1 MFIFFSQNDRKKLN
15 YFYFTKKNKKLKFS
29 KILSIALLIFTFQT
43 FLSRQ
48 KAEIVIANAQ
58 KQAKAENKNVMVLFY
73 ASWCSW
79 CKLMD
84 KKMNLPETKNLFD
97 SNYVLAS
104 LDVQERGEKVKL
116 ENPNGEEW
124 MAKYGGKD
132 AGLPYFVFINS
143 KGEVLDN
150 SLNEKKENLGCPST
164 PEEISSF
171 NTKLKK
177 TSKLSE
183 SELATIQKVFTE
195 KL

>member
-1 MFIFFSQNDRKKLN
+1 MK
-15 YFYFTKKNKKLKFS
+15 FTK
-29 KILSIALLIFTFQT
+29 ILVIALLFGFMQT
-43 FLSRQ
+43 AFAQ
-48 KAEIVIANAQ
+48 EKAEIVIANAQ
-58 KQAKAENKNVMVLFY
+58 KKAKAENKNVMVFFH

-84 KKMNLPETKNLFD
+84 KKMNLPSTKDLFE

-104 LDVQERGEKVKL
+104 LDVQESGEKQKL

-132 AGLPYFVFINS
+132 AGLPYFVFID
-143 KGEVLDN
+143 KDGKVLDS
-150 SLNEKKENLGCPST
+150 SLNEEKENLGCPST
-164 PEEISSF
+164 AEEIYSF
-171 NTKLKK
+171 ITKLQK

-183 SELATIQKVFTE
+183 EQLNTIKKVFAE